1 MPSKA
6 CPHPEERPLRDA
18 ACGGSSGQAGASRR
32 TPDRAAAL
40 SSNSR
45 QATETIERLRVE
57 LGERAYDILVGPRLI
72 ECAGREMLPLLRRQ
86 QAVIVSDEIVAGH
99 YLAPVRDSLSAAGIA
114 HHAVLV
120 PPGEETKDIHHF
132 GRLAEDILAIG
143 IERGTML
150 VALGGGVVG
159 DLTGF
164 AAATLLRGMDFVQ
177 IPTTLLAQVDSSVG
191 GKTGINTSTG
201 KNLIG
206 AFYQPRLVLADTSV
220 LGSLPRRELLA
231 GYAEIVKYGLIRDAE
246 FFAWL
251 EAEGHQV
258 CALAPEALRRAVLTS
273 CTMKAE
279 IVAGDEREEG
289 DRALLNFGHTFGHA
303 LETETGFGSRLL
315 HGEAV
320 ALGMVLA
327 TDFAAKLGL
336 VAAEDALRV
345 RRHLADCGLPTRLAD
360 IGLGGIPADRLLGH
374 MSKDK
379 KVRDGRITLILPRR
393 IGDAFVMKDAPVEK
407 LRDFI
412 ATAAAS

>member
-1 MPSKA
+1 
-6 CPHPEERPLRDA
+6 
-18 ACGGSSGQAGASRR
+18 
-32 TPDRAAAL
+32 
-40 SSNSR
+40 
-45 QATETIERLRVE
+45 LRVE
-57 LGERAYDILVGPRLI
+57 LGDRAYDILVGPRLI
-72 ECAGREMLPLLRRQ
+72 ECAGREMLPLLRRR
-86 QAVIVSDEIVAGH
+86 QAIVVSDEIVAGY
-99 YLAPVRDSLSAAGIA
+99 YLAALRDSLSAAGIA

-120 PPGEETKDIHHF
+120 PPGEETKDLHHF

-164 AAATLLRGMDFVQ
+164 AAATLLRGIDFVQ

-251 EAEGHQV
+251 EAEGNTV
-258 CALAPEALRRAVLTS
+258 CGLAPEPLRRAVLTS

-303 LETETGFGSRLL
+303 LETETGFSARLL

-336 VAAEDALRV
+336 VKAADALRV
-345 RRHLADCGLPTRLAD
+345 RRHLEDCDLPARLAE
-360 IGLGGIPADRLLGH
+360 IGLDGIPADRLLGH

-393 IGDAFVMKDAPVEK
+393 IGEAFVMKDAPTEK
-407 LRDFI
+407 LRDFL
-412 ATAAAS
+412 TAAAG